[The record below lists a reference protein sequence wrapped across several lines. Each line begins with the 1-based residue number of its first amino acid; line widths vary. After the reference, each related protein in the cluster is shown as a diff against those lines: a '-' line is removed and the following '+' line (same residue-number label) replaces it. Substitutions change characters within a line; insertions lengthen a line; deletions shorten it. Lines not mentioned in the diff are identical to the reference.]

1 MLVDRVIHRTF
12 MLTAACANPMEAVFA
27 PLVCAIQ
34 TDVAVRARSGCD
46 NTAERSE
53 AIGRTVARRIKA
65 RRVSRAPAAIPG
77 RWNCHS
83 DVFETERAAPN
94 RFTKSIQKPHA
105 IKGFVW
111 LFDDVDMA
119 PRGHRMRI
127 GRRRTGP
134 QSQSQRPTAAE

>member
-1 MLVDRVIHRTF
+1 MIHRTF
-12 MLTAACANPMEAVFA
+12 VLTAACANPMEAVFA
-27 PLVCAIQ
+27 LLACAIQ
-34 TDVAVRARSGCD
+34 ADVAVRARSGGD

-53 AIGRTVARRIKA
+53 AIGRTVARPIKA
-65 RRVSRAPAAIPG
+65 RGVSRAPAAIPG
-77 RWNCHS
+77 QWNCHR

-105 IKGFVW
+105 VKGFV

-119 PRGHRMRI
+119 ARGHRMRI